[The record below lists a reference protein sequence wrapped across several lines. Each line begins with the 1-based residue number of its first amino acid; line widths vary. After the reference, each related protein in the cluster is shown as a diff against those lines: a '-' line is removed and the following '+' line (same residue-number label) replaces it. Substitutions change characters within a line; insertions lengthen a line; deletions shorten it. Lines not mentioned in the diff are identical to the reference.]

1 MGWLVDPAARRWRWR
16 WLTLVVKVVAVVLGV
31 TIREIKDVVDQGGRV
46 GGGDHILV
54 VTLRAALDAVPNGR

>member
-1 MGWLVDPAARRWRWR
+1 
-16 WLTLVVKVVAVVLGV
+16 LVVKVVAVVLGV